1 MYFAI
6 VNSCVLRECLLE
18 ERIEMTK
25 SEKYTLSDFTLHDD
39 GCLTETERVKDG
51 DSVCVIETE
60 RDTDSGQRMFFELQR
75 ESRIRSS
82 ERKKLRESDSESERK
97 STGTNLEREREY
109 WNRNI
114 NEVFFDVRVD
124 EKIENIISSIAVFE

>member
-1 MYFAI
+1 
-6 VNSCVLRECLLE
+6 
-18 ERIEMTK
+18 MTK

-82 ERKKLRESDSESERK
+82 ERKKLRERVSESERK

>member
-1 MYFAI
+1 
-6 VNSCVLRECLLE
+6 
-18 ERIEMTK
+18 MTK

-82 ERKKLRESDSESERK
+82 ERKKLRERVSESERK
-97 STGTNLEREREY
+97 STGTNLERESTGTEILTRS
-109 WNRNI
+109 
-114 NEVFFDVRVD
+114 FLM
-124 EKIENIISSIAVFE
+124 